1 MPSTTKKA
9 TDSKTK
15 KTTKK
20 TTKAAKQTAKSKKN
34 LLIVESPTK
43 AKTIKKYLGEK
54 YEVLSSKGHIRD
66 LPASRLGVDIENQFT
81 PEYIVSRKDG
91 KSAILKE

>member
-54 YEVLSSKGHIRD
+54 YEVS
-66 LPASRLGVDIENQFT
+66 QFLVFLLIT
-81 PEYIVSRKDG
+81 PLIFRFFLIV
-91 KSAILKE
+91 